1 MARICTAPGRLNEFA
16 YLDSE
21 QDILQ
26 HRKRQFSWYRV
37 KQVGLFQEFLTI
49 ERLRFIRDA
58 APGWRRG
65 IGDSFALERLGNPIA
80 GVIGRP
86 EGQDLTGSFKRL
98 TKLATRPTRQQ
109 NKTFGNDPANRRTT
123 WTGPPASATP
133 CSGQLSAQ
141 RGAAQMEHDA
151 RSRSARSTAQR
162 SRPATMRLSPHGY
175 QRIVRQDLAGRDR
188 RA

>member
-123 WTGPPASATP
+123 WTGPPASATRAL
-133 CSGQLSAQ
+133 GNYRLNAERRKWNTMRDQGQ
-141 RGAAQMEHDA
+141 RGQ
-151 RSRSARSTAQR
+151 QR
-162 SRPATMRLSPHGY
+162 SEADRPPCAYPRMV
-175 QRIVRQDLAGRDR
+175 INE
-188 RA
+188 